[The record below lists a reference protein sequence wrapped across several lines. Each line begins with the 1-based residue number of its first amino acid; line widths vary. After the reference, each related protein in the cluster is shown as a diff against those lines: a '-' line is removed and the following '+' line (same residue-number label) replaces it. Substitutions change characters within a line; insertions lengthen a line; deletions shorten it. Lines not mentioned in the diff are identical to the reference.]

1 VGDDV
6 ALTVRMLAATELDDR
21 LVTRRCEIGINAVT
35 SATDTTATAEAIESL
50 RVLDLPLDDLVATEA
65 VASDAGAEA
74 GPPLV
79 ERMILTEERD
89 GTWRVTVSG
98 SDVDRAA
105 TVTNATADPVE
116 IADQV
121 LNAVTLRH
129 LFRPAP
135 ARLHG
140 GAVARDDG
148 AVALVLGPSGTGK
161 STMVAHLAAGGLDL
175 LNDEQVALHPA
186 HGVVAAFTRP
196 LVCKPAGA
204 VHLPEP
210 LATTWASRR
219 GTLLVRAADLGTR
232 HRVVGTPA
240 LVVIARRDATAD
252 PAVEQLGAVE
262 AAKVLMDNNLDLL
275 ARPHDALAAFGW
287 LVTTTPV
294 LRVTYRTSAEGAAVV
309 RGLLE
314 APPEPAGGS
323 WWVWPESTAADN
335 AAPTEPSPMLR
346 AAPHAVGLGFDDGV
360 VLLNT
365 ATATATTCNDTAAAL
380 WASLP
385 AAAWPE
391 GPEVAA
397 FVSSLREA
405 GLLAPE

>member
-1 VGDDV
+1 MGDDV

-50 RVLDLPLDDLVATEA
+50 RVLDLPLDDLVAAETA
-65 VASDAGAEA
+65 AFDVGAEV

-79 ERMILTEERD
+79 ERVVVTEERD
-89 GTWRVTVSG
+89 GTWRIAVSG
-98 SDVDRAA
+98 TDADEAA
-105 TVTNATADPVE
+105 TFTNSTADPVE
-116 IADQV
+116 VADQV
-121 LNAVTLRH
+121 LNALTRRH

-161 STMVAHLAAGGLDL
+161 STMVAHLAAGGLDVV
-175 LNDEQVALHPA
+175 NDEQVALHPA

-210 LATTWASRR
+210 LATAWASRR

-240 LVVIARRDATAD
+240 LVVIARRDAAAD

-314 APPEPAGGS
+314 APPDPAGGS
-323 WWVWPESTAADN
+323 WWVWPEAAVVDPIASN
-335 AAPTEPSPMLR
+335 EPGPMLR